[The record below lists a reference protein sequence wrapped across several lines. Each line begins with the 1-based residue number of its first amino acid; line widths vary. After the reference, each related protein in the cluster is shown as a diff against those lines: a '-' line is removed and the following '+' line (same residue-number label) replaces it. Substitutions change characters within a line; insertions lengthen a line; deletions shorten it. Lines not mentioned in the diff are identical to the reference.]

1 MPRFACTVYSK
12 LYLPSDESGWSARP
26 SIRVLERLHH
36 MDDDHE
42 SSQRWICVLG
52 EGEDQIRIALGD
64 PVGSSGSGATQER
77 QLYIPGWLL
86 ESAGMEGIGEE
97 MVVHF
102 ERSEDLPRATNLKFQ
117 LIGEV
122 AEGFDIRELLEN
134 PLSEL
139 GVIRQGQMIPVPVLE
154 GVVLTLESCGGAG
167 EDGYVFLDG
176 AEVGLE
182 IEGDTAAAA
191 APTQPAR
198 VPTPIPDDNWDM
210 LIPPPAPAA
219 AAPAPAAPPAAA
231 SRNRRFQVSQPS
243 AFVPFSGTGHR
254 LNG

>member
-1 MPRFACTVYSK
+1 MV
-12 LYLPSDESGWSARP
+12 
-26 SIRVLERLHH
+26 
-36 MDDDHE
+36 DDHE

-52 EGEDQIRIALGD
+52 DGEDQIRIALGD

-97 MVVHF
+97 MIVRF

-182 IEGDTAAAA
+182 IEGDTDAAAAPAAAA
-191 APTQPAR
+191 AAAATQPAR

-219 AAPAPAAPPAAA
+219 AAPAAPPAAA

-243 AFVPFSGTGHR
+243 AFVPFSGTGYR
-254 LNG
+254 LSDSK